1 MIEVAGT
8 KSSSSGAGTAGE
20 GKGGPPRSGAERL
33 IGSVSGAVEN
43 IRGTVVP
50 QGTESCQ
57 TI

>member
-1 MIEVAGT
+1 MIEVAVT
-8 KSSSSGAGTAGE
+8 RSSPSDAGKADG
-20 GKGGPPRSGAERL
+20 GKGGPPRSGRERL
-33 IGSVSGAVEN
+33 IESVSGVAEN